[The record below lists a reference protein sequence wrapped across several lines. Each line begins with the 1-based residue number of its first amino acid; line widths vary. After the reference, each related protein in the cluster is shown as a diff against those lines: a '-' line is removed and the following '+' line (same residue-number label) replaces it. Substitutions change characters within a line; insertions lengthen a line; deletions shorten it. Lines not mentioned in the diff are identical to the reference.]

1 MTTNFLNVIKQNI
14 VTSLKKNLVESNL
27 EIEDII
33 SNINLKLNIS
43 IEMNLN
49 EKGYKLFECDM
60 NVKKYKNQENKKIS
74 GFGRTKFEAYR
85 CCLINLIELLLES
98 EEYIESIKEFM
109 KILVKKSKSN
119 NNNDMNNRRK
129 KSTHPTEIILNDN
142 DDYED
147 KILVSML
154 TNDKNLVISHENVFS
169 IYGDYS
175 NFFETEEFLRFKNEY
190 QEKTLIINELEKM
203 VYDMMDQ
210 IKKISET
217 FNKEIETYPEYFK
230 CPISWEKIENPVVS
244 IEGHSYEKWAI
255 EKWFVNQD
263 TSPITGLNLSSYN
276 LINNYALKSAIDDYN
291 LKVQKYKRII
301 NELGKYL
308 TKSEYDLSDLK
319 KYFNSKVF

>member
-1 MTTNFLNVIKQNI
+1 MTSGFLNVIKQNI
-14 VTSLKKNLVESNL
+14 VTSLKKNLVECN
-27 EIEDII
+27 IEDII
-33 SNINLKLNIS
+33 SNINSMLNIEIEAS
-43 IEMNLN
+43 IN
-49 EKGYKLFECDM
+49 EKGYKLFVCDL
-60 NVKKYKNQENKKIS
+60 NIKKYKNQINKKIS
-74 GFGRTKFEAYR
+74 GFGRTKFEAYK

-98 EEYIESIKEFM
+98 EEYIDSIKELM
-109 KILVKKSKSN
+109 KILVKKSQVNSTNESSN
-119 NNNDMNNRRK
+119 KRRK
-129 KSTHPTEIILNDN
+129 FTYPTEIILNDN

-154 TNDKNLVISHENVFS
+154 TNDKNLIISHENVFS
-169 IYGDYS
+169 IYGEYS
-175 NFFETEEFLRFKNEY
+175 NFFETDEFLRFKNEY

-217 FNKEIETYPEYFK
+217 FSKEIETYPDYFK

-263 TSPITGLNLSSYN
+263 TSPITGLSLSSYN

-291 LKVQKYKRII
+291 IKIQKNKKMI